1 MGINRIFTEMIHC
14 LLLLLAALPLHLWPP
29 QEARMT
35 VLETER
41 RDGYTCQRIEY
52 HAVGPQRVQA
62 FLMREQGE
70 EAAELLLE

>member
-41 RDGYTCQRIEY
+41 RDVKPYIWFRF
-52 HAVGPQRVQA
+52 V
-62 FLMREQGE
+62 LS
-70 EAAELLLE
+70 